1 MSALTATVL
10 MVGIVTS
17 VVAHSHT
24 PHVRRPTYEPR
35 RLPWDEHKADLEER
49 DCFRRYYRM
58 DMQSF
63 HKLAELLRPLLE
75 VNAHYA
81 GECLCRRLPFASA
94 YTCTAVPAAGLMH
107 NQLNAHT
114 RLTAS
119 VLKSLVLYTGKI
131 YRYFYCAI

>member
-1 MSALTATVL
+1 MRALTAAVL
-10 MVGIVTS
+10 MVAVVAS

-24 PHVRRPTYEPR
+24 PHARRPIYEPR
-35 RLPWDEHKADLEER
+35 RLHWDEHEADLLER

-63 HKLAELLRPLLE
+63 HKLAGLRRPLLE

-81 GECLCRRLPFASA
+81 GECLCRGLPFASA
-94 YTCTAVPAAGLMH
+94 YTCTAVPVAGLLYS
-107 NQLNAHT
+107 QVNAHT

-119 VLKSLVLYTGKI
+119 VLTSLVLYIGRI
-131 YRYFYCAI
+131 YSYCVV